1 VIRSL
6 EHRGLKRLYEKGDR
20 SGIRPDLVDTIERI
34 ITVLD
39 TAATPQALDLPRYRL
54 HALKGDR
61 KGYWAVTVRANWRII
76 FRFEDGNAC
85 DVELVD
91 YH

>member
-1 VIRSL
+1 
-6 EHRGLKRLYEKGDR
+6 
-20 SGIRPDLVDTIERI
+20 LVDTVERI
-34 ITVLD
+34 LTILD
-39 TAATPQALDLPRYRL
+39 AASTPEALDLPRYRL
-54 HALKGDR
+54 HKLKGNL

-76 FRFEDGNAC
+76 FRFEGKDAF

>member
-1 VIRSL
+1 MIRTL
-6 EHRGLKRLYEKGDR
+6 KGRGLHRLYERADR
-20 SGIRPDLVDTIERI
+20 SGIRGDLVDTVERI
-34 ITVLD
+34 LTILD
-39 TAATPQALDLPRYRL
+39 AASGPEALDLPRYRL
-54 HALKGDR
+54 HKLKGNL

-76 FRFEDGNAC
+76 FRFEGKDAF